1 MSSCLGPGA
10 ARGSCPSSTW
20 PRRPSAPA
28 VGPGSRRA
36 RSSRAQ
42 YSHADRSADGN
53 PDPHTHPDR
62 NTHSDSWTRVR
73 SSQPDP
79 LPTLRRQPTPPDA
92 QFPRWR
98 TPRTLST
105 PASLPATP
113 DPVRRLGHGLRPLR
127 RAERLGHPVP
137 HDRGPSGDDKCRWK
151 HLAGAPRGG
160 VRRARV
166 GCDSLAATPFPR
178 SPRYPGCTIV
188 LKRARRRKDAWPRRC
203 GSPATPSDR
212 KARPRARTRR
222 PAVDCRLRRAAP
234 PGGFPRAHGK
244 INGERGAAKP
254 PGRRTSGEGGTDR
267 EGPRPRGARACRSLC
282 AGQTRNPGRPPP
294 GRPSTDPG

>member
-1 MSSCLGPGA
+1 MPALTRPPPRRLTAPPSILQIRLASPCARSPSHRNPALCDSWFPSSAPQERMSSCLGPGA

-113 DPVRRLGHGLRPLR
+113 DPVRRLGHGPRPPP
-127 RAERLGHPVP
+127 A
-137 HDRGPSGDDKCRWK
+137 CR
-151 HLAGAPRGG
+151 APR
-160 VRRARV
+160 
-166 GCDSLAATPFPR
+166 SSYST
-178 SPRYPGCTIV
+178 
-188 LKRARRRKDAWPRRC
+188 
-203 GSPATPSDR
+203 
-212 KARPRARTRR
+212 RPRA
-222 PAVDCRLRRAAP
+222 
-234 PGGFPRAHGK
+234 K
-244 INGERGAAKP
+244 
-254 PGRRTSGEGGTDR
+254 GR
-267 EGPRPRGARACRSLC
+267 
-282 AGQTRNPGRPPP
+282 
-294 GRPSTDPG
+294 